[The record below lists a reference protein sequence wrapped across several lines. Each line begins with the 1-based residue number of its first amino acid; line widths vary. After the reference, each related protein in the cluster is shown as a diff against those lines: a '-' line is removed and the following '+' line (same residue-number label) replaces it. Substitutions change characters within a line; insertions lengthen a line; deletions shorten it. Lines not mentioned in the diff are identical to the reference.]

1 VNDPMIISML
11 VGATVIALM
20 VGVGLAMSR
29 SANALAEQRLDD
41 LTGST
46 HAKGKGKADLGGGLL
61 LRPPAIGPGDSA
73 FWTRLLPDPEK
84 FNALYEQA
92 DVNLDFKRFLAI
104 VGALATAG
112 AVLGF
117 VFKVSIFL
125 IPIGSAFLGAL
136 PFLWLI
142 RRKKKRIK
150 KFLDAMPEAVE
161 LISRALRAGHGLS
174 SGLRLVAD
182 EMQGPIADEFGRVFE
197 EQNLGIPIELSL
209 RGMADR
215 VPSMDVRFFV
225 IAVVIQRATGGD
237 LAEVLD
243 KIGRLIRQRFEL
255 AGHVKALTAEGRLS
269 GVVLLA
275 LPPGLLAFLC
285 VSNYPYVE
293 VLFTTPV
300 GTKMLAI
307 TAVLQLVGAL
317 SIKKIVAIKV

>member
-1 VNDPMIISML
+1 MIISML
-11 VGATVIALM
+11 VGATVLALM

-29 SANALAEQRLDD
+29 SANSLAEQRLDD
-41 LTGST
+41 LTGSPR
-46 HAKGKGKADLGGGLL
+46 AKGKADLSGGLL
-61 LRPPAIGPGDSA
+61 LRPAAIGPGESA

-84 FNALYEQA
+84 FLKLYEQA

-104 VGALATAG
+104 VGALAAVG
-112 AVLGF
+112 AVLGV
-117 VFKVSIFL
+117 VFGVSIFL
-125 IPIGSAFLGAL
+125 VPVGSAFLGAL

-142 RRKKKRIK
+142 RRKKMRIK

-161 LISRALRAGHGLS
+161 LIGRALRAGHGLS

-182 EMQGPIADEFGRVFE
+182 EMKGPIADEFGRVFE
-197 EQNLGIPIELSL
+197 EQNLGIPIEMSL
-209 RGMADR
+209 RGMAER

-255 AGHVKALTAEGRLS
+255 AGHVKSLTAEGRLS
-269 GVVLLA
+269 GIVLLA

-285 VSNYPYVE
+285 VSNYEYIS
-293 VLFTTPV
+293 VLFTTPT

-307 TAVLQLVGAL
+307 TAGLQLVGAL
-317 SIKKIVAIKV
+317 MIKKIVAIKV

>member
-1 VNDPMIISML
+1 MIISMM

-29 SANALAEQRLDD
+29 SANSLAEQRLDD
-41 LTGST
+41 LTGSPR
-46 HAKGKGKADLGGGLL
+46 AKGKAKADLSGGLL
-61 LRPPAIGPGDSA
+61 LRPAAIGPGESA
-73 FWTRLLPDPEK
+73 FWVRFLPDPEK
-84 FNALYEQA
+84 FNRLYEQA
-92 DVNLDFKRFLAI
+92 DVNLDFKRFMAI
-104 VGALATAG
+104 VGGLAVVGAG
-112 AVLGF
+112 LGF
-117 VFKVSIFL
+117 FFHVSLLL
-125 IPIGSAFLGAL
+125 IPVGSAFLGAL

-142 RRKKKRIK
+142 RRKKQRIR

-161 LISRALRAGHGLS
+161 LIGRALRAGHGLS

-182 EMQGPIADEFGRVFE
+182 EMKGPIADEFGRVFE
-197 EQNLGIPIELSL
+197 EQNLGIPIEMSL

-269 GVVLLA
+269 GIVLLA
-275 LPPGLLAFLC
+275 LPPGLLTFLC
-285 VSNYPYVE
+285 FSNYKYVE
-293 VLFTTPV
+293 VLFTTPT

-317 SIKKIVAIKV
+317 MIKKIVAIKV